1 MRAVVSGRAK
11 MAGRNHQSPD
21 GRVHLDPQQN
31 AGADH
36 GLGVRLV
43 RGAADLYGGIELHA
57 GSVSYRAQPGGEY
70 RSAGIRASGAHT
82 RRGSYLHCLPGNS
95 AEHAQPGHDRPGAA
109 FWLHRVT
116 AQRHELSGAWCAAAR
131 CRPWLA
137 GTREHRRTE
146 SRRAGHRDPRAGHR
160 HADHRCQP
168 VHRPARLTARS
179 PLGRALKMSQLIRVQ
194 DLRVVADG
202 DQGELE
208 IVKGVSFALEKGEVL
223 ALIGESGSG
232 KTTIALALLGYARR
246 GCKLAGGV
254 VQVGEHDM
262 LSLTESQLQGLRGN
276 RVSYIAQ
283 SAAAAFNPAKKL
295 IDQVIEGALI
305 HGLGSRADLQAKAV
319 ELFRDLALPNPES
332 IGQRYPHQVSG
343 GQLQRVMAAMA
354 LISDPLLVILD
365 EPTTALDVTTQIDVL
380 RAFKRV
386 VRERGATAVYVS
398 HDLAVVAQ
406 MADQIV
412 VLNGGRI
419 IEQSSTAALLK
430 GPEDAYTRSL
440 LAAARPDKV
449 LKPASEVVKDSTLLT
464 IKGLTAGYG
473 KKNLQGM
480 PMIRVLE
487 DIDLTIRRG
496 QAIGVI
502 GESGSGKSTLARV
515 VAGLLDPA
523 HGSLTFDGAELSGTL
538 AGRTEE
544 QFRRIQMVFQN
555 ADTALNPMH
564 SISAILARPLKMYFD
579 LKGKAL
585 RDRIDE
591 LMDLVRLP
599 RELAERR
606 PNELSGG
613 QKQRVNLARALAA
626 KPDLILCDEVTS
638 ALDTVVGACILEL
651 LGELRRKLGVSYLF
665 ISHDISTVRALCDD
679 IVVMYSG
686 HKVEEGSR
694 EAFSR
699 VPFHPYTDLLV
710 HSVPELRQGWL
721 ETCGVTSGKL
731 PPISAPANNPELCTF
746 LNRCPARVE
755 GMCNKTA
762 PSRRMIAGGSEI
774 LCHRDS
780 DELQAVQENL
790 NPVTVGAYA

>member
-1 MRAVVSGRAK
+1 
-11 MAGRNHQSPD
+11 
-21 GRVHLDPQQN
+21 
-31 AGADH
+31 
-36 GLGVRLV
+36 
-43 RGAADLYGGIELHA
+43 
-57 GSVSYRAQPGGEY
+57 
-70 RSAGIRASGAHT
+70 
-82 RRGSYLHCLPGNS
+82 
-95 AEHAQPGHDRPGAA
+95 
-109 FWLHRVT
+109 
-116 AQRHELSGAWCAAAR
+116 
-131 CRPWLA
+131 
-137 GTREHRRTE
+137 
-146 SRRAGHRDPRAGHR
+146 
-160 HADHRCQP
+160 
-168 VHRPARLTARS
+168 
-179 PLGRALKMSQLIRVQ
+179 MSQLIRVQ
-194 DLRVVADG
+194 DLRVVADT
-202 DQGELE
+202 DKGELE

-262 LSLTESQLQGLRGN
+262 LSLPESQLQGLRGN

-305 HGLGSRADLQAKAV
+305 HGLGSRSELQRKAV
-319 ELFRDLALPNPES
+319 DLFRDLALPNPET

-380 RAFKRV
+380 RAFKHV
-386 VRERGATAVYVS
+386 VRDRGATAVYVS

-412 VLNGGRI
+412 VLNGGKV
-419 IEQSSTAALLK
+419 IEQGSTEALLK
-430 GPEDAYTRSL
+430 GPEDEYTRSL
-440 LAAARPDKV
+440 LAAARPDAK
-449 LKPASEVVKDSTLLT
+449 LSPASDMVKDSTLLT

-473 KKNLQGM
+473 KKNLKGM

-496 QAIGVI
+496 QAVGVI

-523 HGSLTFDGAELSGTL
+523 QGSLTFDGAPLSGDL
-538 AGRTEE
+538 AGRTED

-564 SISAILARPLKMYFD
+564 NVSAILARPLKMYFN

-585 RDRIDE
+585 RDRIHE

-599 RELAERR
+599 RELADRR

-651 LGELRRKLGVSYLF
+651 LGDLRRKLGVSYLF

-694 EAFSR
+694 ESFNQA
-699 VPFHPYTDLLV
+699 PFHPYTDLLV
-710 HSVPELRQGWL
+710 SSVPELRQGWL
-721 ETCGVTSGKL
+721 ESCGVTHGKL
-731 PPISAPANNPELCTF
+731 PPISAPSNTPELCTF
-746 LNRCPARVE
+746 LNRCPVRIE
-755 GMCNKTA
+755 GLCNKTA
-762 PSRRMIAGGSEI
+762 PSRRYIEGGSEI

-780 DELQAVQENL
+780 GDLQDGRNTL
-790 NPVTVGAYA
+790 NPEHAGAYA